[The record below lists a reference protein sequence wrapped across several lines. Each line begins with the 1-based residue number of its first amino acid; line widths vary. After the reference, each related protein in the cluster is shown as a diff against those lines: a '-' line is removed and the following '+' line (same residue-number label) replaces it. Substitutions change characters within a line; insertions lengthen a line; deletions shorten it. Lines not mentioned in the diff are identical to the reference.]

1 MTLAAWQQDFRSWLA
16 DASDEAARRVGSDTM
31 RGLSVY
37 QNNYRGQ
44 LIECLEHSFPQVRT
58 LLGDDAFLHAAVTHI
73 NHHPP
78 HAWTLDAY
86 AHGFGDT
93 LGVLFPNNP
102 DVHELAWIENALAE
116 AFVAH
121 DAQPLPLDALASVD
135 WDAARLRL
143 TPSFRHHLA
152 TTNADSIWSALS
164 AGAEPPE
171 SEMLDAPGGL
181 IVWRRQFVSCLRR
194 IDAAEYDALLHLQE
208 NASFATLCDVL
219 VERLGDAEGVAKAGA
234 LLAGWL
240 GSELIAGVASS

>member
-1 MTLAAWQQDFRSWLA
+1 MTLAAWQQDFRSWLT
-16 DASDEAARRVGSDTM
+16 DASEEAARRVGGDAS

-58 LLGDDAFLHAAVTHI
+58 LLGEDAFLHAVVTHI

-86 AHGFGDT
+86 AYGFGDT
-93 LGVLFPNNP
+93 LSVLFPHNP

-135 WDAARLRL
+135 WDAARLRFAPVTASPL
-143 TPSFRHHLA
+143 SRFAFTCGMAASSGRNAMCISPCIAA
-152 TTNADSIWSALS
+152 TTTLA
-164 AGAEPPE
+164 
-171 SEMLDAPGGL
+171 AP
-181 IVWRRQFVSCLRR
+181 R
-194 IDAAEYDALLHLQE
+194 
-208 NASFATLCDVL
+208 
-219 VERLGDAEGVAKAGA
+219 
-234 LLAGWL
+234 
-240 GSELIAGVASS
+240 